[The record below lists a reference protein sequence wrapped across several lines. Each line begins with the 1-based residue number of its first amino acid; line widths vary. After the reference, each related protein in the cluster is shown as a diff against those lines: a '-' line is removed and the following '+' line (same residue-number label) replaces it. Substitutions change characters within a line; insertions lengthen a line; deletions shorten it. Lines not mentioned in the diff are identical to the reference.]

1 MARKFP
7 VMPTALNKAL
17 AAFLTGA
24 ASGAITALVMGVVG
38 TVSRSLWGD
47 STEQGLDYVVPLGWS
62 MGVCGAIG
70 VLLALIHRGGK
81 KTLLPELHATMHELH
96 HPEDAPPRDNP
107 RALLGAMVAL
117 IGGGVSGPEALMSRL
132 AALSSQ
138 RIWRGRDQDYAKASV
153 AGSLA
158 MFGSP
163 LLGGAV
169 VHDQRADRIQRW
181 LPGIIGG
188 LAGFSLFHGIDEV
201 TGGTLRAL
209 PYTWPSN
216 LGEDIGTLVSALLA
230 GLVGGALGL
239 MLRSWR
245 RALQQRELLE
255 HWRWWPVLT
264 GLLLGALMHWL
275 PLVPFAGE
283 DQLRP
288 LLEGVNRTDAPMLI
302 FSALIKLLMLGL
314 CLETG
319 WRGGIFFP
327 LFLIACAVGVGLH
340 DLWPG
345 LGSLGSWCGGITGA
359 IYLTVL
365 RSPLVALILGLGL
378 LQGHG
383 ATGVMVGVA
392 VAWLITHRSPPGDGP
407 PPAQQTPDSPGC
419 PEPQW

>member
-1 MARKFP
+1 MGPQSP
-7 VMPTALNKAL
+7 VMPPALNKAL
-17 AAFLTGA
+17 AAFFTGA
-24 ASGAITALVMGVVG
+24 ASGAITALAMGVVG
-38 TVSRSLWGD
+38 TITRSLWGD

-62 MGVCGAIG
+62 VGVCGGIG

-81 KTLLPELHATMHELH
+81 KTLLPELEATMHELH

-132 AALSSQ
+132 AALCSQ

-163 LLGGAV
+163 LLGGTV

-209 PYTWPSN
+209 PYSWPSN
-216 LGEDIGTLVSALLA
+216 LGEDIGTLVSALVG

-239 MLRSWR
+239 ILRSWR
-245 RALQQRELLE
+245 RTLQQRELLE

-288 LLEGVNRTDAPMLI
+288 LLEGVNRTDAPILI

-327 LFLIACAVGVGLH
+327 VFLIACAFGSALH
-340 DLWPG
+340 ELMPAI
-345 LGSLGSWCGGITGA
+345 GSLGSWCGGVSGA
-359 IYLTVL
+359 FYMVMLRARISVFVL
-365 RSPLVALILGLGL
+365 SVVL

-383 ATGVMVGVA
+383 VSGALVGV
-392 VAWLITHRSPPGDGP
+392 VIGELITRYWPADDGHVLQ
-407 PPAQQTPDSPGC
+407 PAHQTPDSP
-419 PEPQW
+419 